1 MGWVQKRGVLELSI
15 CESLACRWHLK
26 SMYCMRSPGLWLERK
41 VDNQGIGPRII
52 KEKRRK
58 GLAKKLRPPGEVGGK
73 ANNNNNKK
81 TCIFLGA
88 RAGGISRRRGWW
100 AVSNASDKLG
110 NVRVEDIL
118 RWERSE
124 CLNDGNYIVKRQ
136 KSCCRKERA
145 FFPPSISEI
154 VIFTDMWIFC
164 YTTFALLW

>member
-1 MGWVQKRGVLELSI
+1 MGRVQKRGVLELSI

-73 ANNNNNKK
+73 ANNNNNNKK

-136 KSCCRKERA
+136 KSCCRKEG
-145 FFPPSISEI
+145 FFPPH
-154 VIFTDMWIFC
+154 
-164 YTTFALLW
+164 LR